1 MAADRA
7 TVAADLIE
15 QARAASS
22 SGAPA
27 TAERILH
34 RAIRSLTHPDA
45 TPRDQRLRATATIA
59 LAAPVFER
67 RGLSPALDLLGQA
80 DHLLDGPDGDG
91 IRTLSRVQRAGFL
104 ARAGDWGAAVSML
117 SGIGTDDAWLT
128 GRQLVSV
135 HLNRASAHQYL
146 GHHDRAIGD
155 LRVALDL
162 ASRHH
167 CLDLEFKARHN
178 LGYSH
183 FLVGDVPAALRAM
196 GEADRMD
203 VDVARAT
210 AKRDHAQ
217 VLLESGLLDE
227 ATTLLAEALRIATER
242 RLHHEVGE
250 TLVDIAR
257 LELLRGDGERALAVA
272 REAARLFRR
281 RGADGWWVQ
290 AEILRAESLLACGTG
305 RAGARRLVERLQ
317 SLPTQSRAVR
327 LDARLVATEASL
339 VAGDI
344 EGAQALFRG
353 TRASPTSPSARLR
366 HDWIAARL
374 ALAAGD
380 RARAR
385 RRLREAARRVAEQQD
400 RPASLDARTAFAL
413 HAQKLVGLD
422 VGLAVETSARATLAA
437 SERWRAATARLPT
450 LVPHPDVEL
459 DERFTRLRALR
470 QQLRD
475 AGDSRRTDRL
485 GLEIVALERAIRHR
499 EWELADHDRRPVVR
513 APARAGEC
521 VTHAAATDTDVLSL
535 LAVRGRLLAVT
546 ISTAGVQLHD
556 LGGSE
561 EVAERTRQVLADLAV
576 LGRVL
581 PSGLTEVVRRSLH
594 HRLDELAR
602 MLPIP
607 RTRSRLLLVPTR
619 VLRSIPW
626 RMIDGMHDR
635 PLVVTPSLA
644 AWLLPPTHTA
654 GKVVAIAGPGLAR
667 AATEIDAV
675 AAPWGTSATVLPD
688 ATGADLAEALR
699 TAHLVHVAAHGFHH
713 DQNALF
719 ASVAMHDG
727 PLFAY
732 ELQRRGVGAGHV
744 VLSACDTG
752 RAMMRASDESVGLT
766 ASLLACGA
774 RSVVAAVAPVRDAAA
789 AELMVDYHRELAGGA
804 SAAVALQRASDRA
817 ADPDQA
823 RLFCTY
829 GTDWSASGQDASDH
843 SASDF
848 TG

>member
-15 QARAASS
+15 QARSASS

-27 TAERILH
+27 TAERMLH

-45 TPRDQRLRATATIA
+45 TPHDQRLRATATIA

-67 RGLSPALDLLGQA
+67 CGLSPALDLLGEA
-80 DHLLDGPDGDG
+80 DHLLTGPDGDG

-104 ARAGDWGAAVSML
+104 ARAGDWGAAVTML

-128 GRQLVSV
+128 GRQLVSA

-146 GHHDRAIGD
+146 GHHDLAVRD

-162 ASRHH
+162 ATRHR

-183 FLVGDVPAALRAM
+183 FLTGDVPAALRAM
-196 GEADRMD
+196 GEADRID

-227 ATTLLAEALRIATER
+227 ATTLLGEALEIATER

-250 TLVDIAR
+250 TLVDMAR
-257 LELLRGDGERALAVA
+257 LELLRGDPDRALTVA
-272 REAARLFRR
+272 RDAARLFRR
-281 RGADGWWVQ
+281 RGAQGWWVQ
-290 AEILRAESLLACGTG
+290 AEILRAEALLARGPG
-305 RAGARRLVERLQ
+305 RAGARRLAERVRA
-317 SLPTQSRAVR
+317 LPTQSRAVR
-327 LDARLVATEASL
+327 MDARLVATEASL
-339 VAGDI
+339 AAGDL

-353 TRASPTSPSARLR
+353 TRTSMTSPSARLR

-400 RPASLDARTAFAL
+400 RPASLDVRTAFAL

-422 VGLAVETSARATLAA
+422 IGMAVETSARATLAA
-437 SERWRAATARLPT
+437 SERWRAATSRLPT
-450 LVPHPDVEL
+450 LVPHADAEL
-459 DERFTRLRALR
+459 DERFTQLRGLR

-475 AGDSRRTDRL
+475 VADSRRTDRL
-485 GLEIVALERAIRHR
+485 GLEISALERAIRHR
-499 EWELADHDRRPVVR
+499 EFELTDHDRRPVVR

-521 VTHAAATDTDVLSL
+521 VAHAAATDTDVLSL
-535 LAVRGRLLAVT
+535 IAVRGRLLAVT

-561 EVAERTRQVLADLAV
+561 PVAERTRQVISDLAV

-581 PSGLTEVVRRSLH
+581 PTGLTEVVRRSLRR
-594 HRLDELAR
+594 RLDELAR

-607 RTRSRLLLVPTR
+607 RTRSRLLVVPTR

-644 AWLLPPTHTA
+644 AWLLPPAPGA
-654 GKVVAIAGPGLAR
+654 GRVVAVAGPGLVR
-667 AATEIDAV
+667 AAAEVVVV
-675 AAPWGTSATVLPD
+675 AEPWGASATVLPE
-688 ATGADLAEALR
+688 ATGTDLADALR
-699 TAHLVHVAAHGFHH
+699 TADLVHVAAHGHHH

-719 ASVAMHDG
+719 SSLAMHDG

-732 ELQRRGVGAGHV
+732 ELQQRGVGAGHV

-752 RAMMRASDESVGLT
+752 RAWMRPSDESVGLT
-766 ASLLACGA
+766 ATLLACGA
-774 RSVVAAVAPVRDAAA
+774 RSVVAAVAPVRDAPAA
-789 AELMVDYHRELAGGA
+789 DLMADYHRALAGGV
-804 SAAVALQRASDRA
+804 SAAVALQRASERA
-817 ADPDQA
+817 DDPDQA

-829 GTDWSASGQDASDH
+829 GTDWSASDLAG
-843 SASDF
+843 
-848 TG
+848 